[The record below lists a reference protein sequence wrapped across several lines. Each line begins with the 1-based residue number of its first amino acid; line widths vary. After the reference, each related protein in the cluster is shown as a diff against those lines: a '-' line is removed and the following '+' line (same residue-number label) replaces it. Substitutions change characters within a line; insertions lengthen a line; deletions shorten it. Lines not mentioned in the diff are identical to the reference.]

1 MSQSAF
7 RAHTRANRS
16 RARTHPRVGAAPA
29 TLRGAGAPERAEVP
43 ADEPGSSA
51 LSLDRSA
58 SWPSPG
64 PISFILFMLCGLAF
78 GGWYWSWI
86 FFMIPGVLYRWFHAN
101 DEN

>member
-1 MSQSAF
+1 MS
-7 RAHTRANRS
+7 RAHSAPTPEQPFEGEDPPKGSVPPPQRYE
-16 RARTHPRVGAAPA
+16 APA
-29 TLRGAGAPERAEVP
+29 PPERAEVP

-51 LSLDRSA
+51 L
-58 SWPSPG
+58 
-64 PISFILFMLCGLAF
+64 LCGLAF

>member
-1 MSQSAF
+1 MS
-7 RAHTRANRS
+7 RAHSAPTPEQSFEGEDPPKGSVPAPQRYE
-16 RARTHPRVGAAPA
+16 APA
-29 TLRGAGAPERAEVP
+29 PPERAEVP

-51 LSLDRSA
+51 LSSTEKRVLA
-58 SWPSPG
+58 VAG